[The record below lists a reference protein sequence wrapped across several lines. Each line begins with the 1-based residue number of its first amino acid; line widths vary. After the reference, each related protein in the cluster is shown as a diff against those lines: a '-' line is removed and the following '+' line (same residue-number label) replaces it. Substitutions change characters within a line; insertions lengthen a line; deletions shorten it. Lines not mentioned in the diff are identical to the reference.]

1 MEIRSWRS
9 CWRLLEAAVGV
20 GKTSFFLNEA
30 RNGPRNGKQVKKH
43 PAPDLP
49 AGTGEDIEV
58 EDLEVLLQAADCTK
72 FLGVR
77 NGSCCFLIQM
87 SKHF

>member
-1 MEIRSWRS
+1 MEV
-9 CWRLLEAAVGV
+9 LLEASRGCCK
-20 GKTSFFLNEA
+20 GGRDQFFL
-30 RNGPRNGKQVKKH
+30 NGPRNGKQVKKH

-87 SKHF
+87 NKHF